1 VIQRACAEVTGF
13 QQMFQTMEQ
22 KVITSGLS
30 KSTMYNYGRSIA
42 YIALYFQQL
51 PLNLSDASINE
62 YLLEL
67 KAGKNPSESYFKHT
81 VYGLRYLFRLF
92 GREDRAIS
100 LPPIARSKAL
110 PVVLNRK
117 EVLHLLKT
125 PKLLK
130 HRILLGVTYAAGL
143 RLFEVAA
150 LLISDIDFERK
161 TLFVRRGKNG
171 KSRYVP
177 LDDHILR
184 GLRTYL
190 DTVMPRQ
197 YLFNGQSKNKP
208 IAHRGIQHL
217 CKQAVRKSGLL
228 KPITLHTLR
237 HSYATHFLEDTG
249 DLFSLKENLGH
260 ARLETTLIYVH
271 IVGSLPRHTAYSPS
285 KGVFKLHTSS

>member
-1 VIQRACAEVTGF
+1 
-13 QQMFQTMEQ
+13 MN
-22 KVITSGLS
+22 
-30 KSTMYNYGRSIA
+30 NYGRSIA
-42 YIALYFQQL
+42 YISLHFHRL
-51 PLNLSDASINE
+51 PLDLSDSTINE

-100 LPPIARSKAL
+100 LPPIKRSKQL
-110 PVVLNRK
+110 PLILNRK

-130 HRILLGVTYAAGL
+130 HRVLLGLTYAAGL

-150 LLISDIDFERK
+150 LKIADIDFERK
-161 TLFVRRGKNG
+161 TVFVRRGKNG

-177 LDDHILR
+177 LEAHILR
-184 GLRTYL
+184 GIRKYL
-190 DTVMPRQ
+190 DSVLPKV
-197 YLFNGQSKNKP
+197 YLFNGQQKGKA

-217 CKQAVRKSGLL
+217 CKAAVRKSGIS
-228 KPITLHTLR
+228 KPITMHTLR

-260 ARLETTLIYVH
+260 SRLDTTLIYVH
-271 IVGSLPRHTAYSPS
+271 IVGNLPRHGAYSPLKKVMEGGS
-285 KGVFKLHTSS
+285 VT